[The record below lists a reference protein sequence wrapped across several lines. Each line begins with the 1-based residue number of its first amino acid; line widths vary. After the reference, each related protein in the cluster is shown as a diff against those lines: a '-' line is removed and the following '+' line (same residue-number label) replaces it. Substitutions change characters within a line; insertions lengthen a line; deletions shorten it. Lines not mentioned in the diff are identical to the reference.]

1 MKGLLKSFVY
11 AGSGIIT
18 CIRQERNMRVHLVCM
33 IYMYSYLLI
42 YDFFEVSRTQFAI
55 IFIANAIVV
64 MGELFNTAIEAVVD
78 MAEEKFSEKY
88 NGGSRARQRD
98 IRRLHGHCNSRSARG
113 VQGNVRLLRREA
125 VYDSRFDRQPC
136 AELHFHIHGLQFQEK
151 RQIIYKKSMTADCHI
166 SGHLY
171 EEKL

>member
-55 IFIANAIVV
+55 IFI
-64 MGELFNTAIEAVVD
+64 GELFNTAIEAVVD

-88 NGGSRARQRD
+88 NRLAKISKDTAAGAVLVGAIFAVCTGIAILAQPDAFRAMFAYYAEKPYM
-98 IRRLHGHCNSRSARG
+98 I
-113 VQGNVRLLRREA
+113 A
-125 VYDSRFDRQPC
+125 VLIASLVLSFT
-136 AELHFHIHGLQFQEK
+136 FIFTGFNF
-151 RQIIYKKSMTADCHI
+151 KKKD
-166 SGHLY
+166 
-171 EEKL
+171 K

>member
-1 MKGLLKSFVY
+1 MNGLLKSFVY
-11 AGSGIIT
+11 AWSGIIT

-88 NGGSRARQRD
+88 NRLAKISKDTAAGAVLVGAIFAVCTGIAILAQPDAFRAMFAYYAEKPYM
-98 IRRLHGHCNSRSARG
+98 I
-113 VQGNVRLLRREA
+113 A
-125 VYDSRFDRQPC
+125 VLIASLVLSFT
-136 AELHFHIHGLQFQEK
+136 FIFTGFNF
-151 RQIIYKKSMTADCHI
+151 KKKD
-166 SGHLY
+166 
-171 EEKL
+171 K

>member
-88 NGGSRARQRD
+88 N
-98 IRRLHGHCNSRSARG
+98 RLAKISKDTAAG
-113 VQGNVRLLRREA
+113 A
-125 VYDSRFDRQPC
+125 VLVGAIFAVCTGIAMFAYY
-136 AELHFHIHGLQFQEK
+136 AEKPYMIAVLIASLVLSFTFIFTGFNF
-151 RQIIYKKSMTADCHI
+151 KKKD
-166 SGHLY
+166 
-171 EEKL
+171 K

>member
-1 MKGLLKSFVY
+1 MRDLLRSFVY

-88 NGGSRARQRD
+88 NRLAKISKDTAAGAVLVGAIFAVCTGIAILAQPDAFRAMFAYYAEKPYM
-98 IRRLHGHCNSRSARG
+98 I
-113 VQGNVRLLRREA
+113 A
-125 VYDSRFDRQPC
+125 VLIASLVLSFT
-136 AELHFHIHGLQFQEK
+136 FIFTGFNF
-151 RQIIYKKSMTADCHI
+151 KKD
-166 SGHLY
+166 
-171 EEKL
+171 K

>member
-78 MAEEKFSEKY
+78 MAEEKFSERYNRLAKY
-88 NGGSRARQRD
+88 RK
-98 IRRLHGHCNSRSARG
+98 IPRREPCLSARYSPF
-113 VQGNVRLLRREA
+113 VPALRFSLSPMRSGRCSPTTQR
-125 VYDSRFDRQPC
+125 SR
-136 AELHFHIHGLQFQEK
+136 I
-151 RQIIYKKSMTADCHI
+151 
-166 SGHLY
+166 
-171 EEKL
+171 

>member
-55 IFIANAIVV
+55 IFITNAIVV
-64 MGELFNTAIEAVVD
+64 MGELFNTAIERLVDLVSPERHPVAGQVKDIAAGAVLV
-78 MAEEKFSEKY
+78 
-88 NGGSRARQRD
+88 
-98 IRRLHGHCNSRSARG
+98 C
-113 VQGNVRLLRREA
+113 A
-125 VYDSRFDRQPC
+125 V
-136 AELHFHIHGLQFQEK
+136 AAAIIGL
-151 RQIIYKKSMTADCHI
+151 IIFIPY
-166 SGHLY
+166 L
-171 EEKL
+171 

>member
-64 MGELFNTAIEAVVD
+64 MGELFNTAIEAVSNSAQAFREHLSLPHCRYPKDPAAGAVLVGAIFAVCTGIAILGQPD
-78 MAEEKFSEKY
+78 AFRAMFAYYAEKPY
-88 NGGSRARQRD
+88 M
-98 IRRLHGHCNSRSARG
+98 I
-113 VQGNVRLLRREA
+113 A
-125 VYDSRFDRQPC
+125 VLIASLVLSFT
-136 AELHFHIHGLQFQEK
+136 FIFTGFNF
-151 RQIIYKKSMTADCHI
+151 KKKD
-166 SGHLY
+166 
-171 EEKL
+171 K

>member
-1 MKGLLKSFVY
+1 
-11 AGSGIIT
+11 
-18 CIRQERNMRVHLVCM
+18 MRIHLVCM

-88 NGGSRARQRD
+88 NRLAKISKDTAAGAVLVGANTLCRSSETACQGSS
-98 IRRLHGHCNSRSARG
+98 L
-113 VQGNVRLLRREA
+113 
-125 VYDSRFDRQPC
+125 
-136 AELHFHIHGLQFQEK
+136 
-151 RQIIYKKSMTADCHI
+151 
-166 SGHLY
+166 
-171 EEKL
+171 

>member
-11 AGSGIIT
+11 AWSGIIT

-42 YDFFEVSRTQFAI
+42 YDFLEVSRTQFAI

-88 NGGSRARQRD
+88 NRLAKISKDTAAGAVLVGAIFAVCTGIAILAQPDAFRAMFAYYAEKPYM
-98 IRRLHGHCNSRSARG
+98 I
-113 VQGNVRLLRREA
+113 A
-125 VYDSRFDRQPC
+125 VLIASLVLSFT
-136 AELHFHIHGLQFQEK
+136 FIFTGFNF
-151 RQIIYKKSMTADCHI
+151 KKKD
-166 SGHLY
+166 
-171 EEKL
+171 K

>member
-11 AGSGIIT
+11 AWSGIIT

-78 MAEEKFSEKY
+78 MAEEKFSERY
-88 NGGSRARQRD
+88 NRLAKISKDTAAGAVLVGAIFAVCTGIAILAQPDAFRAMFAYYAEKPYM
-98 IRRLHGHCNSRSARG
+98 I
-113 VQGNVRLLRREA
+113 A
-125 VYDSRFDRQPC
+125 VLIASLVLSFTFIFTGFNFKTKD
-136 AELHFHIHGLQFQEK
+136 K
-151 RQIIYKKSMTADCHI
+151 
-166 SGHLY
+166 
-171 EEKL
+171 

>member
-78 MAEEKFSEKY
+78 MAEEKFSERY
-88 NGGSRARQRD
+88 NRLAKISKDTAAGAVLVSAIFAVCTGIAILAQPDAFRAMFAYYTEKPYM
-98 IRRLHGHCNSRSARG
+98 I
-113 VQGNVRLLRREA
+113 A
-125 VYDSRFDRQPC
+125 VLIASLVLSFT
-136 AELHFHIHGLQFQEK
+136 FIFTGFNF
-151 RQIIYKKSMTADCHI
+151 KKKD
-166 SGHLY
+166 
-171 EEKL
+171 K

>member
-1 MKGLLKSFVY
+1 MKGLLKSFGY

-18 CIRQERNMRVHLVCM
+18 CIRQERNMLVHLVCM

-88 NGGSRARQRD
+88 NRLAKISKDTAAGAVLVGAIFAVCTGIAILAQPDAFRAMFAYYAEKPYMIAVLIASRVLSFTC
-98 IRRLHGHCNSRSARG
+98 ILTGFN
-113 VQGNVRLLRREA
+113 
-125 VYDSRFDRQPC
+125 F
-136 AELHFHIHGLQFQEK
+136 
-151 RQIIYKKSMTADCHI
+151 KKKD
-166 SGHLY
+166 
-171 EEKL
+171 K

>member
-11 AGSGIIT
+11 AWSGIIT

-78 MAEEKFSEKY
+78 MTEEKFSERY
-88 NGGSRARQRD
+88 NRLAKISKDTAAGAVLVGAIFAVCTGIAILAQPDAFRAMFAYYAEKPYM
-98 IRRLHGHCNSRSARG
+98 I
-113 VQGNVRLLRREA
+113 A
-125 VYDSRFDRQPC
+125 VLIASLVLSFT
-136 AELHFHIHGLQFQEK
+136 FIFTGFNF
-151 RQIIYKKSMTADCHI
+151 KKKD
-166 SGHLY
+166 
-171 EEKL
+171 K

>member
-88 NGGSRARQRD
+88 N
-98 IRRLHGHCNSRSARG
+98 RLAKISKDTAAG
-113 VQGNVRLLRREA
+113 A
-125 VYDSRFDRQPC
+125 VLVGAIFAYY
-136 AELHFHIHGLQFQEK
+136 AEKPYMIAVLIASLVLSFTFIFTGFNF
-151 RQIIYKKSMTADCHI
+151 KKKD
-166 SGHLY
+166 
-171 EEKL
+171 K

>member
-88 NGGSRARQRD
+88 NRLAKISKDTAAGAVLAFCTGIAILAQPEAFRAMFAYYAEKPYM
-98 IRRLHGHCNSRSARG
+98 I
-113 VQGNVRLLRREA
+113 A
-125 VYDSRFDRQPC
+125 VLIASLVLSFT
-136 AELHFHIHGLQFQEK
+136 FIFTGFNF
-151 RQIIYKKSMTADCHI
+151 KKKD
-166 SGHLY
+166 
-171 EEKL
+171 K